1 MPVKLSTTVSN
12 IQTIPNEDN
21 QKLVMEF
28 YEFMKSSG
36 TLDKYQNN
44 NKRRRPVLD
53 ELWKNYA
60 IKYVFIATVELFF
73 TF

>member
-1 MPVKLSTTVSN
+1 
-12 IQTIPNEDN
+12 
-21 QKLVMEF
+21 MEF